1 MGPSYSFEVF
11 ILSLSSLSYVV
22 LIAALTVVLDETNKS
37 RCCSVQLEIL
47 IPWHYIR
54 FLLNSNPLT
63 IPRELVCGNF
73 HDILI

>member
-22 LIAALTVVLDETNKS
+22 LITALTVVLDETDKS
-37 RCCSVQLEIL
+37 RCCNVQLEIL

-63 IPRELVCGNF
+63 IPRELVRGNF